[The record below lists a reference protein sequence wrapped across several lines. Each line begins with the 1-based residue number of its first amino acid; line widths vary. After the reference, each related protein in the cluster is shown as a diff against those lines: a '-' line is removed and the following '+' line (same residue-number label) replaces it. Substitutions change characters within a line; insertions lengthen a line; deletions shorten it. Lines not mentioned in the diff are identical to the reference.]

1 MKKFGI
7 AFLAILL
14 VASMLLVGC
23 ANKEENPPAQTSG
36 VADET
41 TTAPEST
48 TEDNTPVTVKRTYMP
63 EAVFA
68 ELKNLFESKSASFKA
83 YSTASAPYAIRD
95 VMNISDGTLKSV
107 TVPVFSTK
115 AADGNGDF
123 VLTMYVMNNSY
134 AGLKSKPLREYKLK
148 VNGAAAGLT
157 ANNDA
162 VYRFVKIDLSGY
174 DVTLSAEETVAFF
187 NKTDT
192 LLPAYL
198 LKDDSHRNVALNLLK
213 EKFAQT
219 TGFFMKVGTTNMET
233 SLSTLF
239 YDFEF
244 EKTYPNKAA
253 YQAILDEETTYQN
266 MVADLK
272 EAYSGKRI
280 SIIGDSISTFNGV
293 SNSTSYNSTI
303 GNNAI
308 WYPKNNSNLMSYT
321 GTYWGRLIQD
331 LGMELCV
338 NNSWS
343 GSRVYGVV
351 DNNCKGNML
360 VRATELDNDNGTP
373 KDPSDDINP
382 DVILVYMGINDFHTG
397 TPNDAK
403 LYSDLTAAGADKKA
417 VMENGIS
424 SVIATAEANGP
435 TVVGGKTYTSW
446 EAAYALSLRAMK
458 EKYNNPELFCMLL
471 VQTHNAKDTPEKIAR
486 QNTCIRAIA
495 EYFGATVI
503 DQQADGYVTYENCH
517 AYGSDASALHP
528 NPQGHAL
535 MERLIVD
542 SMWKKKHA

>member
-535 MERLIVD
+535 MERLIVE

>member
-1 MKKFGI
+1 MKKFSI

-41 TTAPEST
+41 TTVPEST

-83 YSTASAPYAIRD
+83 YSTNSAPYAIRD

-107 TVPVFSTK
+107 TVPVAETK

-148 VNGAAAGLT
+148 VNGASAGLS

-162 VYRFVKIDLSGY
+162 VYRFVKIDLSSY

-187 NKTDT
+187 HKNDT
-192 LLPAYL
+192 LVPAYL
-198 LKDDSHRNVALNLLK
+198 LKDDTHQNKALNLLK

-219 TGFFMKVGTTNMET
+219 TGFFMKVGTANLDT
-233 SLSTLF
+233 SLATLF

-272 EAYSGKRI
+272 AQYSGKRI

-293 SNSTSYNSTI
+293 SNGTSYNSTI
-303 GNNAI
+303 GGNAV
-308 WYPKNNSNLMSYT
+308 WYPTKNSNVMSHTY
-321 GTYWGRLIQD
+321 TYWGRLIQD

-351 DNNCKGNML
+351 NDNCKGNML

-382 DVILVYMGINDFHTG
+382 DVILVYMGINDLHTG

-403 LYSDLTAAGADKKA
+403 LYSALTAAGADKKA
-417 VMENGIS
+417 VMENWIS
-424 SVIATAEANGP
+424 SVIATAEANGS

-471 VQTHNAKDTPEKIAR
+471 VQTQDTRDTPEKIAR
-486 QNTCIRAIA
+486 HNTCIRAIA

-503 DQQADGYVTYENCH
+503 DQQADGYVTYENSH
-517 AYGSDASALHP
+517 AYGSDDSGLHP

-535 MERLIVD
+535 MERLIVE
-542 SMWKKKHA
+542 SIWKKKNA